1 MVQDEIKYKNLLKFL
16 PVLNDFFEKYNES
29 FELTNPNEKYTYK
42 IEMPD
47 FLAENIKGVIKKET
61 RVLKR
66 GLKVS

>member
-1 MVQDEIKYKNLLKFL
+1 M
-16 PVLNDFFEKYNES
+16 LNDFFEKYNES